1 MEEPRSPEAQADE
14 DDALRVVLGLGNPGE
29 RYADTRHNV
38 GFMVLDEL
46 ARRLGTA
53 LAEEECNA
61 LVGEAVFADRRVLL
75 AAPQTYMNRS
85 GYTARCLTERRG
97 VVPANVLVVYDEIH
111 LALGRR
117 RLRRGGSP
125 AGHRGMESVIENL
138 GTREIPRLRL
148 GVAPEDGP
156 PAPEAWPDY
165 VLAPFAAGEREALAA
180 MIERA
185 ADACEIWLREGVDAA
200 MRLNG

>member
-1 MEEPRSPEAQADE
+1 MEETRTEQDQPRE
-14 DDALRVVLGLGNPGE
+14 DGALRVVLGLGNPGE

-38 GFMVLDEL
+38 GFLVLDEL
-46 ARRLGTA
+46 ARRRGLE
-53 LAEEECNA
+53 LSSEECNA
-61 LVGEAVFADRRVLL
+61 LIAESDGVLL

-85 GYTARCLTERRG
+85 GFTARCFMERRD
-97 VVPANVLVVYDEIH
+97 VAPENILVVYDEIH

-148 GVAPEDGP
+148 GVAPEEGP
-156 PAPEAWPDY
+156 PPPEAWPEF
-165 VLAPFAAGEREALAA
+165 VLAPFEAEEREALGA